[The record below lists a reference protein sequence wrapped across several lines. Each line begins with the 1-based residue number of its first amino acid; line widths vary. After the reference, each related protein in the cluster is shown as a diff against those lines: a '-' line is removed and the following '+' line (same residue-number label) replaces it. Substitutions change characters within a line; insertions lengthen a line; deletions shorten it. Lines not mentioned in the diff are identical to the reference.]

1 MENYLKIG
9 YEFIDGRMYLDLG
22 TNKESIDYMEALS
35 VISGAL
41 SMVIRIAG
49 DKGND
54 AEGEVFRHVIK
65 YLEQEFISV
74 DSFKDLKVKRRD
86 KKG

>member
-22 TNKESIDYMEALS
+22 TNKESVDYMEALS

-41 SMVIRIAG
+41 SMVIRIAA

-54 AEGEVFRHVIK
+54 AEGEVFRHVIN
-65 YLEQEFISV
+65 YLEQEFVSV